1 MKIVRA
7 CGHTFILDWLNGSST
22 IVDLG
27 LNRGSF
33 SSRMSRLVGCRIYG
47 AEPDPVMFER
57 LPEIPGLSKLQA
69 AVSGADGLVE
79 FHVNSTQCSSM
90 LFRQST
96 GQGGMTTSVRSVT
109 LPTFLKINNLDRVDL
124 LKADIEGAEVD
135 MFENTPDEL
144 LQRVEQITVEFHD
157 FMDPALGPGVARVR
171 QRLGHLGFHEVDFS
185 RNRMDV
191 LYVNMRLHPLG
202 VLAKLNLAETKYRR
216 GVSRILG
223 RLVGKQDLGD
233 DGFDVESLFAGN
245 P

>member
-7 CGHTFILDWLNGSST
+7 CGHTFIMDWLNRSST

-27 LNRGSF
+27 LNRGGF
-33 SSRMSRLVGCRIYG
+33 SSRISSLVGCRIYG
-47 AEPDPVMFER
+47 AEPDPIMFEG

-69 AVSGADGLVE
+69 AVSGADGQVE

-90 LFRQST
+90 LFRQNS
-96 GQGGMTTSVRSVT
+96 GQGGTTTSVRSVT

-135 MFENTPDEL
+135 MFEHTPDEL
-144 LQRVEQITVEFHD
+144 LEKVDQITIEFHD
-157 FMDPALGPGVARVR
+157 FMDTALGPGVARVR
-171 QRLGHLGFHEVDFS
+171 QQLRRLGFHEVDFS

-191 LYVNMRLHPLG
+191 LYVNTRSHPLD
-202 VLAKLNLAETKYRR
+202 VFAKLDLRATKYLR

-223 RLVGKQDLGD
+223 RLAGKQDQGD
-233 DGFDVESLFAGN
+233 DGFDFERLSMRI

>member
-7 CGHTFILDWLNGSST
+7 CGHTFIMDWLNSSST

-27 LNRGSF
+27 LNRGGF

-47 AEPDPVMFER
+47 AEPDPIMFER

-69 AVSGADGLVE
+69 AVCGEDGMVE

-90 LFRQST
+90 LFRQQT

-135 MFENTPDEL
+135 MFDHTPDEL
-144 LQRVEQITVEFHD
+144 LQRVDQLTIEFHD
-157 FMDPALGPGVARVR
+157 FMDSALGPGVTRVR
-171 QRLGHLGFHEVDFS
+171 QQLRRLGFHELDFS

-191 LYVNMRLHPLG
+191 LYVNMRSHPISS
-202 VLAKLNLAETKYRR
+202 LAKLDLIATKYRR
-216 GVSRILG
+216 GLSRILG
-223 RLVGKQDLGD
+223 RVAGKQDLGD
-233 DGFDVESLFAGN
+233 DGFDVDRLSVGS